1 MLILLLTGAILI
13 YTYPTLSSNY
23 IKTLK
28 DSLKKINYSIE
39 GTVRN
44 NYKSQDTLDNKIKK
58 LSKKIN
64 VRVTVVDN
72 VGRVLADSYNE
83 PEKMENHLN
92 RVEIKNAK
100 NGNIGHSIR
109 YSTTENKKMIYV
121 ATPINI
127 ENREIY
133 IRSSLYYDN
142 VKKLI
147 NNLFYKILFILI
159 LIIIISIF
167 VAVFFTK
174 GITLPLNKLTDA
186 SNRVANGDFDVSV
199 NVKNKDEFKILADS
213 FNYMTDQ
220 INNLFGK
227 LNENKRK
234 LEAIINSIQEILFV
248 IDKNKKFKLTNRN
261 FESYIG
267 KQKLINK
274 LYYRI
279 IDEPVLLE
287 LIDKVISTHDN
298 LMKEI
303 ELNDKI
309 YIISITYVNESKDI
323 IVVLHDL
330 TKLKRLNK
338 IKKDFVYNASHE
350 LKTPLTAIKGFS
362 ETMIDNDSVNMNYV
376 KIIKKN
382 TDRMIQIVKDLLTL
396 SELEISKNIEFGK
409 IDLRKPINN
418 SYITIKEKAEKK
430 GLTLKKSFKGKNFD
444 IMGDSFKLEQLFINL
459 LDNAVKYTKE
469 GEITINC
476 REFDKYIEI
485 ILKDTGIGIPK
496 KFQER
501 IFERFFVVDKNRS
514 RQKGGTGLGL
524 SIVKHIVK
532 LHDGEIEIDS
542 HLGLGTIFVIQLK
555 KYDNANKDI

>member
-1 MLILLLTGAILI
+1 VLIILLTAAILI

-44 NYKSQDTLDNKIKK
+44 NYKRQDILDNKIKK

-72 VGRVLADSYNE
+72 DGRVLADSYNE
-83 PEKMENHLN
+83 PVKMENHLN
-92 RVEIKNAK
+92 RVEIKKASTGK
-100 NGNIGHSIR
+100 IGHSIR
-109 YSTTENKKMIYV
+109 YSTTENKKMVYV
-121 ATPINI
+121 TTPINI
-127 ENREIY
+127 ENKKIY

-159 LIIIISIF
+159 LIIILSII

-174 GITLPLNKLTDA
+174 GITLPLNKLTVA

-199 NVKNKDEFKILADS
+199 KVKNKDEFKVLADS

-220 INNLFGK
+220 IKNLFVR

-267 KQKLINK
+267 KKKLINK
-274 LYYRI
+274 FYYRI

-287 LIDKVISTHDN
+287 LIDTVISTHNN

-418 SYITIKEKAEKK
+418 SYIMIKEKAEKK